1 MKSKKTFILILL
13 LIVLVGCNN
22 QNNTLEDKDNSNVD
36 MTKINHPTS
45 INQDQSNRAKD
56 SLSKDNNITNIH
68 AVNTE
73 KQLVI
78 AIDISHM
85 KRFRLKKI
93 EEDLKK
99 KMKKQFPRMDVY
111 FSTDKKIILELEKLE
126 QDINSKSLAK
136 KDISKKVKK
145 IIELMSEKT

>member
-99 KMKKQFPRMDVY
+99 KMKKQFPRMD
-111 FSTDKKIILELEKLE
+111 DKKIILELEELE
-126 QDINSKSLAK
+126 QDINSKSLDK

>member
-1 MKSKKTFILILL
+1 MKPKKTFILILL
-13 LIVLVGCNN
+13 LIILVGCNN
-22 QNNTLEDKDNSNVD
+22 QNNTLEEKDHSNVE
-36 MTKINHPTS
+36 MTKINNPTS
-45 INQDQSNRAKD
+45 INQDKSNRAKD
-56 SLSKDNNITNIH
+56 SLSKNNNITNVH
-68 AVNTE
+68 AVNTD

-93 EEDLKK
+93 EEDLNK
-99 KMKKQFPRMDVY
+99 KMKKQFPGMDVY
-111 FSTDKKIILELEKLE
+111 FSTDKKIILELKKLE
-126 QDINSKSLAK
+126 QDINSNSFTK